1 MTRFMRILA
10 LVTVR
15 RQRVAHTQKLLSLES
30 CTSDQDYNCISNNAL
45 RSMSQTYSN
54 RVEMLDW
61 QDMRDYIEFLHAV
74 KERKTTLKDS
84 EAYALA
90 FSALKLVTGKGQSA
104 LGNAPPVRRSN
115 RSNGPTCNLTQKT
128 NRISTSMID
137 PASLAASEVDRMLLD
152 LLAQE
157 PHVSLEFLPNLLL
170 AYEAL
175 GCSPSD
181 RAQHCVA
188 DTLER
193 ALDQWC
199 SPRPDTFPVFEHRPQ
214 QLLYQGDRRTEGPG
228 HLSRA
233 SWVGTH
239 KCEGEEPRPSLI
251 QSLCPDFTSRLARST
266 TASGSRSPHLWAA
279 IGRLAAFHTHVLPLD
294 ELVVI
299 LSASVSAAGGSGGI
313 HHAALIESISHR
325 LHGHPLA
332 GVRSSRGD
340 SSLSSSSQPPM
351 ASGDVSAL
359 SPNGLATLTHAL
371 AEARHAN
378 PRLICILTDEI
389 GRRLGISPSPSVGR
403 RLHVANM
410 EVLTGIL

>member
-10 LVTVR
+10 LVR

-30 CTSDQDYNCISNNAL
+30 CTSDQAYYCISYDAF
-45 RSMSQTYSN
+45 RSMSRTYSN
-54 RVEMLDW
+54 RVEILDW
-61 QDMRDYIEFLHAV
+61 RDMRDYIEFLHAV
-74 KERKTTLKDS
+74 RERKTTLRDS

-90 FSALKLVTGKGQSA
+90 STAFKLVTGKGQSA
-104 LGNAPPVRRSN
+104 LGNAPPVRRSYG
-115 RSNGPTCNLTQKT
+115 SNGLTCNLAQKT

-137 PASLAASEVDRMLLD
+137 PAILAVSEMDRMLLD

-181 RAQHCVA
+181 RAQHCIA
-188 DTLER
+188 DTLEHV
-193 ALDQWC
+193 LDQWC
-199 SPRPDTFPVFEHRPQ
+199 SPRPNAFPIFQHRSQ
-214 QLLYQGDRRTEGPG
+214 QLLYQGDHKSEGPC

-233 SWVGTH
+233 SWVGTN
-239 KCEGEEPRPSLI
+239 KREGEEPRPSLI
-251 QSLCPDFTSRLARST
+251 HSLCPDFTCRLAQST

-279 IGRLAAFHTHVLPLD
+279 IGRLAAFHAHVLPLD
-294 ELVVI
+294 DLVLI
-299 LSASVSAAGGSGGI
+299 LSASVSAAGVSGGI

-325 LHGHPLA
+325 LLGHPLV
-332 GVRSSRGD
+332 GVSGSRGD
-340 SSLSSSSQPPM
+340 SSPSSSSQPPM

-389 GRRLGISPSPSVGR
+389 GHRLGIYPTPSVRR
-403 RLHVANM
+403 RLHVAYM